1 MLQMRAT
8 HNVRNHSEVYIV
20 LRVFDVAGD
29 GLNMKVYLDPE
40 QLRLAESLVF
50 TGETW
55 SAVPN

>member
-1 MLQMRAT
+1 MRDT
-8 HNVRNHSEVYIV
+8 HNVRNRSEVYVV

-40 QLRLAESLVF
+40 QLRLEESLVF

-55 SAVPN
+55 SVTPK